1 MQNSWFCPLNRIN
14 DDGALHLREWLFI
27 DRIGVDSMKNY
38 FHIIFLIIL
47 FLLLAGCN
55 DDEEEIVSGGG
66 SGPTPPVFNN
76 SKDQHKVEDPTKIPV
91 IEVPRGGG
99 AAPLGPFPQGEPT
112 SGLDDAVD
120 QNAVIFLMEEYLV
133 NFEKA
138 VNDGAFVY
146 ISHLLDPESQLYEE
160 QINYVLDMYERQIT
174 EKIIHYQIGTPVKV
188 DEDTYEVT
196 VQETYSIHY
205 GSEGREE
212 IKNFENTY
220 TVVRYDAAVWLIHDV
235 IVNVVE

>member
-1 MQNSWFCPLNRIN
+1 VFVL
-14 DDGALHLREWLFI
+14 
-27 DRIGVDSMKNY
+27 
-38 FHIIFLIIL
+38 L
-47 FLLLAGCN
+47 FLAGWSEN
-55 DDEEEIVSGGG
+55 EDKIVSEGS
-66 SGPTPPVFNN
+66 SGPTLPAVNISN
-76 SKDQHKVEDPTKIPV
+76 DQPKVEDPTKIPV

-99 AAPLGPFPQGEPT
+99 TAPGGPFPQGDNS
-112 SGLDDAVD
+112 SGLDEAAD

-160 QINYVLDMYERQIT
+160 QVDYVLDMYERQIT
-174 EKIIHYQIGTPVKV
+174 EQIIHYQIGTPVKSG
-188 DEDTYEVT
+188 EDTYEVT

-205 GSEGREE
+205 GSVGREE

-220 TVVRYDAAVWLIHDV
+220 TLVQFDASVWLIHDL

>member
-1 MQNSWFCPLNRIN
+1 MS
-14 DDGALHLREWLFI
+14 
-27 DRIGVDSMKNY
+27 GV
-38 FHIIFLIIL
+38 
-47 FLLLAGCN
+47 
-55 DDEEEIVSGGG
+55 G
-66 SGPTPPVFNN
+66 SGPASPVVNN
-76 SKDQHKVEDPTKIPV
+76 SNDQPKVEDPTKIPV

-99 AAPLGPFPQGEPT
+99 PAPGGPFPQGGNS
-112 SGLDDAVD
+112 SGLDEAAD

-160 QINYVLDMYERQIT
+160 QIDYVLDLYERQIT
-174 EKIIHYQIGTPVKV
+174 EQIIQYQIGTPIKSG
-188 DEDTYEVT
+188 EDTYEVL

-212 IKNFENTY
+212 IKNFKNTY
-220 TVVRYDAAVWLIHDV
+220 TVIRYDANVWLIHDL
-235 IVNVVE
+235 IVTVVE

>member
-1 MQNSWFCPLNRIN
+1 
-14 DDGALHLREWLFI
+14 
-27 DRIGVDSMKNY
+27 MKNY

-47 FLLLAGCN
+47 FLLLAGCS

-66 SGPTPPVFNN
+66 SGPTPPVVNN
-76 SKDQHKVEDPTKIPV
+76 SKDQPKVEDPTKIPV
-91 IEVPRGGG
+91 IEVPRGEGT
-99 AAPLGPFPQGEPT
+99 APGGPFSQGDNS
-112 SGLDDAVD
+112 SGLDEAAN

-160 QINYVLDMYERQIT
+160 QVDYVLDMYERQIT
-174 EKIIHYQIGTPVKV
+174 EQIIHYQIGAPFKSG
-188 DEDTYEVT
+188 EDTYEVT

-220 TVVRYDAAVWLIHDV
+220 TLVQSDASVWLIHDL